1 MTGVADPADRV
12 SDALPYRRHHFLCS
26 LGFEG
31 KGYSDA
37 FTANMAAIVQ
47 GRLRAPGGAATLIGV
62 TATADAICAPCP
74 KRQDSGC
81 IEQARIDALDAAHGA
96 ALGIAPRRPTELGRR
111 AGADPRPGHA
121 RRSGAAL
128 CRLPLACR
136 GDVRGG
142 IGAPAR
148 QPRRVRETDVW
159 HWGGVQSNST
169 LIQSDLTNSHCPPNN
184 QGIARQYRSVWLS

>member
-37 FTANMAAIVQ
+37 FTASMAAIVQ

-74 KRQDSGC
+74 KRQGSGC

-96 ALGIAPRRPTELGRR
+96 ALGIAPGDQLTWGDALALIR
-111 AGADPRPGHA
+111 ARVMPGDLARLCVGCRWHA
-121 RRSGAAL
+121 EGMCEAAL
-128 CRLPLACR
+128 ARLHAS
-136 GDVRGG
+136 
-142 IGAPAR
+142 PA
-148 QPRRVRETDVW
+148 
-159 HWGGVQSNST
+159 G
-169 LIQSDLTNSHCPPNN
+169 
-184 QGIARQYRSVWLS
+184 